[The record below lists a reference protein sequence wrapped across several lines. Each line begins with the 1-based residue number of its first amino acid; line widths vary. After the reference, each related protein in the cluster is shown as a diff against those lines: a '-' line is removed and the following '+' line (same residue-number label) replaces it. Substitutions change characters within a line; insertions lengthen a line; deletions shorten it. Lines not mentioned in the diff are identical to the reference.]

1 MHVHGAPI
9 QTNPLTM
16 QPTKE
21 EGDKQEMNSSKPCS
35 MSRTEKGL
43 HLRPP
48 WERFRYQSI
57 EPSLCGVVVVA
68 RGVRLSTGYIGIPQ
82 SSGSMPA
89 HLALTLEEINT
100 LETKGCVS
108 APFVAPPPRRL
119 PPGWA
124 VTRGS
129 GGYDSCQNSA
139 RLLHQTLRRDRSS
152 TDLAALRRGLS
163 VYVHTA
169 VNMDAR
175 CMHNVY

>member
-68 RGVRLSTGYIGIPQ
+68 RGVRLSTGYIGILQ
-82 SSGSMPA
+82 SSGSMLA

-108 APFVAPPPRRL
+108 APFVAPPSPAAASRVGRH
-119 PPGWA
+119 PGVRWVRFVSKQRQA
-124 VTRGS
+124 FTP
-129 GGYDSCQNSA
+129 N
-139 RLLHQTLRRDRSS
+139 
-152 TDLAALRRGLS
+152 
-163 VYVHTA
+163 TA
-169 VNMDAR
+169 QR
-175 CMHNVY
+175 